1 MKGYEEVD
9 VWIHIF
15 LASELAGGEWS
26 ASRSGR
32 FTPGKE
38 PPVPIG

>member
-1 MKGYEEVD
+1 MKLYGEVD

-15 LASELAGGEWS
+15 LTYALVALVHAQAALLPGE
-26 ASRSGR
+26 
-32 FTPGKE
+32 E